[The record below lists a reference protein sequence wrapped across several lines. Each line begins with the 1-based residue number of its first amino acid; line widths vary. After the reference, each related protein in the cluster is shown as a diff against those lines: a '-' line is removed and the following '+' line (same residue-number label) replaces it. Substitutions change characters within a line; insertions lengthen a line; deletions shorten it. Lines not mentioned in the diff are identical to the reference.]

1 MCNFF
6 FVGSVVS
13 FRRYLL
19 LFARKK
25 LILCLLRRYRM
36 GAASLQFD
44 SLIERDTSFSCHS
57 IDFNINKN
65 ATFFN
70 WSGNDWAILSRWT
83 LISNLI
89 ECNRLQNV
97 LKNMFELRSGKC
109 LSWLVSDHLFMHM
122 THCAKCSLS
131 EKKKWPRPLSH
142 TQLSNEMRLTFLS
155 NKRFTTWTC

>member
-1 MCNFF
+1 MHTVHRAQQAAERRAIALRRFASLPFLRIAFLKCATFF
-6 FVGSVVS
+6 SLVRS
-13 FRRYLL
+13 FR
-19 LFARKK
+19 FVDICFSSPEKK

-57 IDFNINKN
+57 IDFKINKN
-65 ATFFN
+65 ATDFN
-70 WSGNDWAILSRWT
+70 WSGNDSAILSRWT

-109 LSWLVSDHLFMHM
+109 LSWLVSD
-122 THCAKCSLS
+122 
-131 EKKKWPRPLSH
+131 
-142 TQLSNEMRLTFLS
+142 
-155 NKRFTTWTC
+155 